1 MRNLLIVAV
10 AILLMACNEEK
21 KETVDYAVI
30 SGKLNN
36 YDKADITL
44 QGDRY
49 LKFRKTILVNKDGTF
64 KDTLRLPKWNR
75 NYSISALKNKVF
87 MHFRPGYNLV
97 VNIDTLNAD
106 NPVSFGGEGAA
117 YAKYLFQKN
126 KMEKELIP
134 PYGGEFAYDEQKFK
148 KVQDE
153 LKGKW
158 LNLLNTFEGLSKEFI
173 AQEKK
178 DIDYQILA
186 NYGNYDFFHGRAI
199 KQSDFQSS
207 DGFMD
212 AYLAFD
218 FDNMDELEKS
228 FYYEDLVLNRLRY
241 LRRNESIRLNTEN
254 IAYDRNVLWLNTIID
269 NTKNETLKE
278 KLLAGSTKNYLG
290 SFKLSQDE
298 KIEVYNFYTANAKDE
313 KWISEVN
320 ADYEEAKKLWKGS
333 PSPKFVDY
341 RNHAGGTMSLADLKG
356 QYVYID
362 LWATWCGPCKA
373 QIPYLKEVEKEYHD
387 KNIAFVSLS
396 VDKPKDADKWVKMV
410 NDMELT
416 GIQLM
421 ADNEFKSDFV
431 QSYKVT
437 GIPRFILI
445 DPQGN
450 IVDQNAPRPSS
461 KELRPLFN
469 SLDI

>member
-1 MRNLLIVAV
+1 MRNLLIIA
-10 AILLMACNEEK
+10 AAFLSIACNKEK

-36 YDKADITL
+36 YDDIEIAFR
-44 QGDRY
+44 GDRY
-49 LKFRKTILVNKDGTF
+49 LKFRKTIQVNEDGTF
-64 KDTLRLPKWNR
+64 RDTLRLPKWNR
-75 NYSISALKNKVF
+75 NYHIYALKNKVF
-87 MHFRPGYNLV
+87 MHFRPGDNLV
-97 VNIDTLNAD
+97 VNIDTMNVD
-106 NPVSFGGEGAA
+106 NPVSFSGEGAN
-117 YAKYLFQKN
+117 YAEYLYQKN
-126 KMEKELIP
+126 KVEEGLMP
-134 PYGGEFAYDEQKFK
+134 PSGGEFAYDEQKFIE
-148 KVQDE
+148 VQDE

-158 LNLLNTFEGLSKEFI
+158 LNLLDTFEGLSEEFI

-178 DIDYQILA
+178 DINYQILA

-199 KQSDFQSS
+199 EQSDFQSS

-212 AYLAFD
+212 TYLAFD
-218 FDNMDELEKS
+218 FDNEDEYGNS

-241 LRRNESIRLNTEN
+241 LRRVESIRLNSEN
-254 IAYDRNVLWLNTIID
+254 IDYDKNVLWQKTIVNNI
-269 NTKNETLKE
+269 KNETLKE

-320 ADYEEAKKLWKGS
+320 AGYEEAKKLWKGS
-333 PSPKFVDY
+333 PSPKFNDY
-341 RNHAGGTMSLADLKG
+341 RNHAGGTMSLDDLKG
-356 QYVYID
+356 KYVYID

-373 QIPYLKEVEKEYHD
+373 QIPYLKELEKEYHD

-445 DPQGN
+445 DPQGK
-450 IVDQNAPRPSS
+450 IVDQNAPRPSG
-461 KELRPLFN
+461 KEIRPLFN